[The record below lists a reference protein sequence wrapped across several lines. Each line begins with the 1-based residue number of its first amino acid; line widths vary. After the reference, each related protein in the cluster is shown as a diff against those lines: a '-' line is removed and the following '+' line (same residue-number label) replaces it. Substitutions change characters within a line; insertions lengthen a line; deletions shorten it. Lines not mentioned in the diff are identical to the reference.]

1 MFPYGEN
8 CNLWFVIVRYVG
20 ESIKTAIQDAASP
33 NDSGYGSPHKDEV
46 QVSPVL
52 VTELER
58 GYEELYLCKTG
69 SLTATY
75 KDGVQ
80 PPLRNSPTKYLAAI
94 NSSPGWNRSIS
105 QQLARIEA
113 RRGVDKRP
121 PVNVN
126 LFEENED

>member
-1 MFPYGEN
+1 M
-8 CNLWFVIVRYVG
+8 G
-20 ESIKTAIQDAASP
+20 ESIKSINQEASSP
-33 NDSGYGSPHKDEV
+33 NDSGYESPYKVEI
-46 QVSPVL
+46 QVSPAL

-58 GYEELYLCKTG
+58 GYEELYLCKSG

-113 RRGVDKRP
+113 RCGVDKRP
-121 PVNVN
+121 PVKVN
-126 LFEENED
+126 LFQENED